1 MKLHFNFKGFK
12 HDLEWLMEIVGESLR
27 VKFSHWESVSWGC
40 GRVKYVHEH

>member
-1 MKLHFNFKGFK
+1 
-12 HDLEWLMEIVGESLR
+12 LR